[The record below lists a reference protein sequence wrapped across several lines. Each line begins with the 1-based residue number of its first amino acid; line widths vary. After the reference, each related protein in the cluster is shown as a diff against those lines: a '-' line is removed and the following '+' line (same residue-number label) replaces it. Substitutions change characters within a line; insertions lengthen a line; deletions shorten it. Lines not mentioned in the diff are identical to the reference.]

1 MHLFTSTQSLVRKE
15 NDIDFLFSRRDILN
29 FKKGANAPL
38 HKTLA
43 AFACQCF
50 HLMISLTYA
59 KIRISWS
66 LPTIE
71 LFY

>member
-1 MHLFTSTQSLVRKE
+1 M
-15 NDIDFLFSRRDILN
+15 
-29 FKKGANAPL
+29 KGAKALL

-71 LFY
+71 LFFINDRSNWRVMK